1 MPSESYVS
9 LAELEAAGVR
19 LRPVEAATIAREVFQ
34 QVMNDDLPGVPSAQ
48 VLRLGS
54 DGRLTVEG
62 PVETGGRTVP
72 RAAQLLDALLPGF
85 DAPPELRVPG
95 ALRLV
100 AARALGTLD
109 LPAYPSLRSFSGAL
123 ARFAAS
129 DAGPV
134 IASLAA
140 AAAGAQTQ
148 RGAPGGA
155 LGKDARRSRTSD
167 DATPVPAPLENAL
180 ARLEPSTTALTVSD
194 IRRARRATGLT
205 LGDIATRSHIPAWL
219 LRELEWGY
227 YRNWPDGQ
235 YGRTQLIRYARAAGL
250 DDQVVM
256 RTVWP
261 MVERDARTEGRAVV
275 PAMEWTEDPVD
286 ADIIPAAPE
295 SKVIPLPPP
304 APAAAPR
311 YRLLAALAIPALIA
325 IGLMPAALHRMGSPD
340 RHLELE
346 QEQARVESPA
356 VAPGRTA
363 AVDRAAAVNE
373 DVDAPRAPENAR
385 AQAPAESPEPPAP
398 APAEASASQRA
409 AEQSDTRAAADTA
422 PAPTT
427 PTATAQRALD
437 DTPAY
442 SPAFSSVG
450 TAMFYH
456 TAADG
461 QSALMRADADS
472 HGAVLRVTSV
482 VDDDASNYH
491 PRPSPDGSQIA
502 FDSDRDGE
510 RAVFIADADGQ
521 NVRRISGEGFAA
533 IPSWSPDGRTLAY
546 VRAEPDRPRVWNIWL
561 TSLATGESRR
571 LTSHRVGQPW
581 GASWFP
587 DGQTVAY
594 SHETRLVVLDVDSG
608 KEREFQ
614 TPVKGGLIRTP
625 AVSPDGR
632 RIMFQVHRDGAWL
645 LNVADGSMRKVLS
658 DPTAEEYTWA
668 PDGRRVAYHSR
679 QSGAWGVWVMAS
691 R

>member
-1 MPSESYVS
+1 MPLESHVS

-19 LRPVEAATIAREVFQ
+19 LRPTEAATIAREVLL
-34 QVMNDDLPGVPSAQ
+34 QVINDDLPGVPSAQ
-48 VLRLGS
+48 VLRLS
-54 DGRLTVEG
+54 HDGRLTVEG
-62 PVETGGRTVP
+62 PVEAGGRAVP

-85 DAPPELRVPG
+85 DAPPERRVPG

-109 LPAYPSLRSFSGAL
+109 LPAYPSLSSFSDAL

-129 DAGPV
+129 DAAPV
-134 IASLAA
+134 IAGLVASALDAPM
-140 AAAGAQTQ
+140 AGA
-148 RGAPGGA
+148 PM
-155 LGKDARRSRTSD
+155 KDARRSRTSD
-167 DATPVPAPLENAL
+167 ATPEPAPPEGVEGGVL
-180 ARLEPSTTALTVSD
+180 ARLKPSTTTLTVSD

-205 LGDIATRSHIPAWL
+205 LGDLATRSHIPAWL

-227 YRNWPDGQ
+227 YRNWPEGH

-250 DDQVVM
+250 DDQVVV

-261 MVERDARTEGRAVV
+261 MVEREARTEGRAVV
-275 PAMEWTEDPVD
+275 PAMEWTEDPGDIDVVS
-286 ADIIPAAPE
+286 ADPEAPKGIPF
-295 SKVIPLPPP
+295 PPP

-311 YRLLAALAIPALIA
+311 YRLLAALAIPALLA
-325 IGLMPAALHRMGSPD
+325 IGLMPAAIQRMVSAD
-340 RHLELE
+340 RHLE

-356 VAPGRTA
+356 VAPDNA
-363 AVDRAAAVNE
+363 AEADETPAAPAAQAE
-373 DVDAPRAPENAR
+373 SAQAR
-385 AQAPAESPEPPAP
+385 AVSPEPPAP

-422 PAPTT
+422 SALTT
-427 PTATAQRALD
+427 PAVTAQRALN

-491 PRPSPDGSQIA
+491 PRPSPDGSRIA

-510 RAVFIADADGQ
+510 RAVFIAEADGQ
-521 NVRRISGEGFAA
+521 NVRRVSGEGFAA

-561 TSLATGESRR
+561 TNLATGESRR

-587 DGQTVAY
+587 DGKTVAY
-594 SHETRLVVLDVDSG
+594 SNETRLVVLDFDSG
-608 KEREFQ
+608 KEQEFQ
-614 TPVKGGLIRTP
+614 TPVKGRLIRTP

-645 LNVADGSMRKVLS
+645 LNVGDGSMRKVLS